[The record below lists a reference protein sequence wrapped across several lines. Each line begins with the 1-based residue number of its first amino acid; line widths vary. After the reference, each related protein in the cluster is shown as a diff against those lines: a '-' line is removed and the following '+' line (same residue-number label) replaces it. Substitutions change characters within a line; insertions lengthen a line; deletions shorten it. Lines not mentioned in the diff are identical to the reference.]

1 MMTVSAASV
10 VQEHFARSI
19 SATTRFFTAEAPAVA
34 DCCRRMAER
43 FSRGASLFVMGEGAQ
58 ASDAQHVAVEF
69 VHPIIVG
76 KRALPAI
83 ALTSDIG
90 VFTGSGR
97 NAPQDS
103 FAGPLRSLATPVDIA
118 LGISGAAVEPSIRSA
133 MAVAGERGLLTIV
146 IAGPGTDAGGSA
158 DFELRID
165 EDDPLIVQEVSE
177 TIYHVLWELVHV
189 FFDREDAQQLFAYL
203 PQESHTRSLK
213 ELMTQVQD
221 STLQKARDVCAL
233 RAAMHQACGG
243 RITEAGRAIADR
255 LRRQGRLL
263 AFGNGGSATDAQD
276 AAADCLVPPNRKWQP
291 VPALALTN
299 DVGVVTAIGNDVGF
313 DHVFARQVIAFG
325 GSNDVALGFSTSGAS
340 RNVVAAMTE
349 AQARGL
355 LTVAMSGGDGGTL
368 ARSSDVTYCFTAPSD
383 HLPRI
388 QEAQAT
394 TWHALLSVVQ
404 EELRS

>member
-1 MMTVSAASV
+1 MMTVSAPSV

-19 SATTRFFTAEAPAVA
+19 TATTRFFTAEAPAVA

-83 ALTSDIG
+83 ALTSDAG
-90 VFTGSGR
+90 VLTGSAH
-97 NAPQDS
+97 NTPHDS
-103 FAGPLRSLATPVDIA
+103 FAAPLRALAQPVDVA
-118 LGISGAAVEPSIRSA
+118 LGLSGAGVEPSIRSA
-133 MAVAGERGLLTIV
+133 LAVARERGLLTIL
-146 IAGPGTDAGGSA
+146 IADCGGDAERIA
-158 DFELRID
+158 DIELRID
-165 EDDPLIVQEVSE
+165 EKNPLIVQEVSE

-189 FFDREDAQQLFAYL
+189 FFESEDAHQLFAYL
-203 PQESHTRSLK
+203 PQESGTRSPNGL
-213 ELMTQVQD
+213 LTQVQD

-233 RAAMHQACGG
+233 RAAMHDACGR

-255 LRRQGRLL
+255 VRRQGRLL

-276 AAADCLVPPNRKWQP
+276 AAADCLVPLDAQWQRL
-291 VPALALTN
+291 PALALTN

-340 RNVVAAMTE
+340 RNLIAAMAE
-349 AQARGL
+349 AHARGL
-355 LTVAMSGGDGGTL
+355 LTVAMSGGDGGAF
-368 ARSSDVTYCFTAPSD
+368 ARSPNVDYCFTAPSE

-388 QEAQAT
+388 QEAHAT
-394 TWHALLSVVQ
+394 TWHALLSLVQ
-404 EELRS
+404 QELRS